1 MPCYI
6 STLSPDIK
14 CPDTPPP
21 PRATI
26 SGIVANFLFVNGIV
40 SFSIGTNRFLW
51 TTPEVPDWMKDG
63 ASVSIEPEYNHFII
77 TKEDEHF

>member
-1 MPCYI
+1 MPGHP
-6 STLSPDIK
+6 S
-14 CPDTPPP
+14 
-21 PRATI
+21 TI

-40 SFSIGTNRFLW
+40 SFSIGMYRFSW
-51 TTPEVPDWMKDG
+51 KTPEVPDWMKDG